1 MEMCRFTKQNFLF
14 IRMGITDAWIT
25 RLKTHALDTVLDAE
39 AISLRVTDCR
49 LGLALALKAR
59 GAAALR
65 PRMVGHTRGRWKLA
79 AEAVLLLSGEVL
91 SR

>member
-1 MEMCRFTKQNFLF
+1 M
-14 IRMGITDAWIT
+14 
-25 RLKTHALDTVLDAE
+25 LDAE

>member
-1 MEMCRFTKQNFLF
+1 MNNSFEN
-14 IRMGITDAWIT
+14 T
-25 RLKTHALDTVLDAE
+25 RTRHCAGCE